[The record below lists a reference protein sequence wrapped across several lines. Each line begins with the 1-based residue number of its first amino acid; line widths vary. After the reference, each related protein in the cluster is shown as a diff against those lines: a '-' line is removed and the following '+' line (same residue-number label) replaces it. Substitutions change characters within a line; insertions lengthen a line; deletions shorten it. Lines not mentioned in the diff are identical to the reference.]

1 MPRVVAIGDCTLG
14 LPLQL
19 TPKVQRP
26 ICLSGGSSSTCE
38 ASAEGKQS
46 RNRSRRRKEAA
57 QAPSGRSRSQNL
69 RHAHQRQDRRV
80 DLRSA
85 CRISTGKEKDNHRCQ
100 VALEE
105 VPGAVLRT
113 NEGGRYH
120 RHDASATP
128 RNEKKKVQRARQ
140 STGELAVLKRAFN
153 LGLTWTPPKVR
164 TVPAM
169 KMYKES
175 TPRKGFLT
183 DHQYTQLAREC
194 NREGLWHL

>member
-1 MPRVVAIGDCTLG
+1 
-14 LPLQL
+14 LPLWWIKFYVRGI
-19 TPKVQRP
+19 PQRE
-26 ICLSGGSSSTCE
+26 SSHATDLDVAKKLLKRRLAEVEAKTCVMRTNVKIDE
-38 ASAEGKQS
+38 LISDLLAEY
-46 RNRSRRRKEAA
+46 RRERRKTIT
-57 QAPSGRSRSQNL
+57 
-69 RHAHQRQDRRV
+69 DV
-80 DLRSA
+80 
-85 CRISTGKEKDNHRCQ
+85 KF
-100 VALEE
+100 ALEE

-183 DHQYTQLAREC
+183 DDQYTQLARKC